1 MANVY
6 QVVDNCPD
14 GCNIGKAASDK
25 VAFHWVTPVIQASAL
40 TDFTVGDSTN
50 TMGAA
55 ITAIN
60 LVLSNLG
67 LTA

>member
-6 QVVDNCPD
+6 QVIDNCPD
-14 GCNIGKAASDK
+14 GANIGKGASDK
-25 VAFHWVTPVIQASAL
+25 VGFHGVTPVIQASAL